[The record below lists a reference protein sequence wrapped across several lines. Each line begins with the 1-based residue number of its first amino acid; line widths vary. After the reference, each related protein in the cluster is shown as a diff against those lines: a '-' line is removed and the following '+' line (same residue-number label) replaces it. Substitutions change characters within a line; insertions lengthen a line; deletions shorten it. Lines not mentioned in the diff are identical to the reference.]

1 VTGRR
6 ELVEKLFLR
15 EDNLYGC
22 AETALLALKI
32 CFGLPE
38 PENSNPAMALN
49 GGVGY
54 SGGICGA
61 LSGAAMALGELA
73 GLRLPDHQKA
83 KRAARLL
90 LIDTMTAF
98 SGRFGSPDCRN
109 LVPYDLSVPSEHD
122 RFLREGLWKTTCL
135 EQILYS
141 VEHLAP
147 LAEPALWASRMKE
160 LSI

>member
-1 VTGRR
+1 VTGHR
-6 ELVEKLFLR
+6 ELVESLFLR

-22 AETALLALKI
+22 AETTLLALKS

-38 PENSNPAMALN
+38 PEKSDPAMALN

-61 LSGAAMALGELA
+61 LSGAALALGELA
-73 GLRLPDHQKA
+73 ALRLPDHQKA

-90 LIDTMTAF
+90 LMDTMTAF

-122 RFLREGLWKTTCL
+122 RFIREGLWRTTCM
-135 EQILYS
+135 EQILFS
-141 VEHLAP
+141 VEHLAS
-147 LAEPALWASRMKE
+147 LAEPAFWSSRMRE
-160 LSI
+160 LAI